1 MIRPLPKRR
10 SARAPHMRI
19 IIHVYAHNMLHSDM
33 RRGSGPGSAAMTEQQ
48 EGGGDQASEG
58 QNAESSDGLSLVS
71 VFGGHRLHLT
81 VWKPTEPAR

>member
-1 MIRPLPKRR
+1 MRIYMY
-10 SARAPHMRI
+10 MRI
-19 IIHVYAHNMLHSDM
+19 ICYMYIAICAVGVA
-33 RRGSGPGSAAMTEQQ
+33 PGVRQIVAMTEQQ